1 MAATGM
7 GDGEIAASRRG
18 TGISIHERRNPMTR
32 RKILVTSALSLIVA
46 LMASLAGQRPAV
58 AIGPDEER
66 AELAN
71 ALSSVKVSLQ
81 QGFTASEREG
91 QPISGKFEVDDGKL
105 QLSVY
110 TAKEGNFFEVIVD
123 HVTGAIAKVE
133 PITEG
138 EDLTHAKSQKA
149 AMDRAKVKLADA
161 ATKAK
166 GQAKGEAADVIVVS
180 AVPELKN
187 DRPEAAVVL
196 LQGKR
201 FSTASEPLD

>member
-1 MAATGM
+1 
-7 GDGEIAASRRG
+7 
-18 TGISIHERRNPMTR
+18 MTR
-32 RKILVTSALSLIVA
+32 RKILLISARGFVAVA
-46 LMASLAGQRPAV
+46 LASFAGHRPAL
-58 AIGPDEER
+58 AIGPDEEQ
-66 AELAN
+66 AILAN
-71 ALSSVKVSLQ
+71 TLSNAKVSLQ
-81 QGFTASEREG
+81 QGFMASEREG
-91 QPISGKFEVDDGKL
+91 QPISGKFEVDNGKL

-110 TAKEGNFFEVIVD
+110 TAKEGKFFEVIVD
-123 HVTGAIAKVE
+123 HMTGNVAKVE

-138 EDLTHAKSQKA
+138 EDLTHAKAQKA

-166 GQAKGEAADVIVVS
+166 GQAKGEVADVLVVS

-187 DRPEAAVVL
+187 DRPQVAVVL

>member
-1 MAATGM
+1 
-7 GDGEIAASRRG
+7 
-18 TGISIHERRNPMTR
+18 MTSKTLR
-32 RKILVTSALSLIVA
+32 LLSLIAAVGFWSAA
-46 LMASLAGQRPAV
+46 LAPAWAEADDPRALAA
-58 AIGPDEER
+58 
-66 AELAN
+66 
-71 ALSSVKVSLQ
+71 ALKDATATLQ
-81 QGFTASEREG
+81 GGLKASEREG
-91 QPISGKFEVDDGKL
+91 TPISAKFEIDDGKL

-110 TAKEGNFFEVIVD
+110 TAKEGKFFEVIVD
-123 HVTGAIAKVE
+123 HMTGNIAKVE

-166 GQAKGEAADVIVVS
+166 GLAKGEAAEVVVVS

-187 DRPEAAVVL
+187 DRPEVVVVL

-201 FSTASEPLD
+201 FSTASQPLD

>member
-7 GDGEIAASRRG
+7 SDGAVTALKAWHLDNEG
-18 TGISIHERRNPMTR
+18 TYPMTR
-32 RKILVTSALSLIVA
+32 RQMLLTSACGFVVVA
-46 LMASLAGQRPAV
+46 LSHRSAL
-58 AIGPDEER
+58 AIGPDQEQ

-71 ALSSVKVSLQ
+71 ALSDAKVGLQ

-91 QPISGKFEVDDGKL
+91 QPISGKFEMNEGKL

-110 TAKEGNFFEVIVD
+110 TAKEGKFFEVIVD
-123 HVTGAIAKVE
+123 HMNGTIAKVE

-138 EDLTHAKSQKA
+138 EDLTNAKSQKA
-149 AMDRAKVKLADA
+149 AMDRAKVKLTDA

-166 GQAKGEAADVIVVS
+166 GQAKGEAADVLVVS
-180 AVPELKN
+180 AMPELKG
-187 DRPEAAVVL
+187 DRPEAAIVL

-201 FSTASEPLD
+201 FSTASQPLD